1 MYRVTTA
8 GFMLPP
14 SSRPRWMQGT
24 LEAELRHAF
33 GGWMDTIHASQL
45 LRRRPGVPALR
56 ISEDPENART
66 ALIWLRERPEIEVF
80 SGFLRDIRADV
91 EANAE
96 AILAACLGD
105 VPAADAEAKR
115 AALLDAVLHL
125 SHSFVLLH
133 ELFHVLCG
141 HADELRQARGALALD
156 EVHLGLSD
164 DGAVPPGD
172 EAVSEA
178 YYRELEADDTAIQWL
193 IHAVPLDALAP
204 VLVYPGSG
212 RRAPRRS
219 MGLSRGRSRVLSF
232 RVLLVTLWLMIRLFE
247 RRRGAELRAHG
258 ARHPL
263 PAARLLAAIA
273 TALEEYSAADTSRID
288 QATGKKLQILDD
300 RHVILMR
307 SFFREV
313 LKPVLVAPWP
323 GLVVRL
329 DDDGWETSPIWIAME
344 SGNLLFKRPAETA
357 PGIEL
362 ERLERLRPRMM
373 ERLEAYR
380 YFNFNG

>member
-1 MYRVTTA
+1 MT
-8 GFMLPP
+8 
-14 SSRPRWMQGT
+14 GT
-24 LEAELRHAF
+24 LEAGLRHAF
-33 GGWMDTIHASQL
+33 GRWLETIHASEL
-45 LRRRPGVPALR
+45 LRRRPGVPTLR
-56 ISEDPENART
+56 ISEDPENVRT

-80 SGFLRDIRADV
+80 SGFLREIRADV
-91 EANAE
+91 DANAE

-105 VPAADAEAKR
+105 LPAADAQAKR
-115 AALLDAVLHL
+115 TALLEAVLHL

-141 HADELRQARGALALD
+141 HADELRQARGGLALD
-156 EVHLGLSD
+156 EVHLGLSSEDGSAPPD
-164 DGAVPPGD
+164 DD
-172 EAVSEA
+172 AVSEA

-247 RRRGAELRAHG
+247 RRRGAEIRERG

-263 PAARLLAAIA
+263 PAARLLAAVA
-273 TALEEYSAADTSRID
+273 TALQEFAAADSWRME
-288 QATGKKLQILDD
+288 ASGKKVQTLDD
-300 RHVILMR
+300 HHVAPMR
-307 SFFREV
+307 TFFREV
-313 LKPVLVAPWP
+313 LKPVLLAPWP

-344 SGNLLFKRPAETA
+344 SGNLLLQRPAETA
-357 PGIEL
+357 PGMEL

-373 ERLEAYR
+373 ERLAAYR
-380 YFNFNG
+380 YINFNG

>member
-1 MYRVTTA
+1 LSRDA
-8 GFMLPP
+8 PLSFIDGGFMG
-14 SSRPRWMQGT
+14 ST
-24 LEAELRHAF
+24 LEADLHHAF
-33 GGWMDTIHASQL
+33 GRWLETIHASPL
-45 LRRRPGVPALR
+45 LRRRPGGPTLR
-56 ISEDPENART
+56 ISEDPDDERT
-66 ALIWLRERPEIEVF
+66 AVIWLRERPEIEVF
-80 SGFLRDIRADV
+80 SSFLREIRADV
-91 EANAE
+91 DANAE

-105 VPAADAEAKR
+105 VPAVEAEAKR
-115 AALLDAVLHL
+115 PALLDAVLHL

-141 HADELRQARGALALD
+141 HADELRQARGGLALD
-156 EVHLGLSD
+156 EVHLGLADRAAATASD
-164 DGAVPPGD
+164 
-172 EAVSEA
+172 EEVSEA

-193 IHAVPLDALAP
+193 IHAVPLEPLTP
-204 VLVYPGSG
+204 VLVYSGSG
-212 RRAPRRS
+212 RRAPRKS

-247 RRRGAELRAHG
+247 RRRGAKLRARR

-263 PAARLLAAIA
+263 PAARLLAAVA

-288 QATGKKLQILDD
+288 RATGKKLQTLDD

-307 SFFREV
+307 GFFREV

-323 GLVVRL
+323 GLVVHL

-344 SGNLLFKRPAETA
+344 SGNLLLKRPAETA

-362 ERLERLRPRMM
+362 EHLERLRPRMM